1 MDFEYFLS
9 KITDFFKKV
18 LRISKKS
25 ITLQSFPMRRL
36 ERAIV
41 RKGLRG

>member
-18 LRISKKS
+18 LLISKKG

>member
-18 LRISKKS
+18 LRISKKKHNFAVLS
-25 ITLQSFPMRRL
+25 N
-36 ERAIV
+36 EKA
-41 RKGLRG
+41 